1 MYLLLLALLCIFH
14 PITSEQ
20 NLVDGRRS
28 CFNTPRSILDN
39 RSFLV
44 RDFLGREKSHD
55 VRLTATEYARRSVTR
70 KSEVNRNVRQTLKYE
85 HEAIRTQNDL
95 PHHID
100 RFAHNRNTD
109 ESIVNRYRLRDS
121 QYFRPQITTN
131 IIDSRRNIITS
142 NVDRSRRAVNRADI
156 RKQVHRMRTFTE
168 GRDFRAE
175 ASRTESRR
183 DANSRGD
190 SAFHL
195 SNESIFFRQTRHINE
210 HRIPN
215 SIRNNIRIISGRS
228 TERTST
234 SQQANPRSIQLKD
247 HTRTDKQITIESR
260 RKIVSQLSPTRG
272 ISLRRNNNENLRVTD
287 NLRRESV
294 RGEGD
299 ATRDRLFARKSEKRN
314 LERNLQEVTRIN
326 HGTRQEQKNVNSIE
340 TNRRYFNGR
349 ERVILNIRNTIKNT
363 DEQRNVYRENRMNTR
378 AVYRSLSSDLLVL
391 ERDSVG
397 GRKTYRESRNNRR
410 NSQELRTRQEQAV
423 TSYKDGQRKDEGI
436 RSVAR
441 RDTRFDSNRMLR
453 RSDREI
459 LELRVNDIANRRRR
473 SERIFATENKNTAT
487 LNWQILFFAFQGIYI
502 CHIIWNMSAD
512 KTSAKKE
519 KFFSW
524 LTTNA
529 LKID

>member
-260 RKIVSQLSPTRG
+260 RNIVSQLSPTRG

-294 RGEGD
+294 RREGD
-299 ATRDRLFARKSEKRN
+299 ATRVRLFARNSEKRN
-314 LERNLQEVTRIN
+314 LDRNLQEATRIN

-340 TNRRYFNGR
+340 TNRRYFKER
-349 ERVILNIRNTIKNT
+349 EILNIRNKIRNT
-363 DEQRNVYRENRMNTR
+363 DEQRNLYRENRMNTR
-378 AVYRSLSSDLLVL
+378 AVYKSLSSDLLVL